1 MSELI
6 QLAKDF
12 QGLGVAGVMALLG
25 MVMVRYLKAE
35 VDRER
40 QERASVVAE
49 LREAQQERLADQ
61 VKWADRF
68 EQASVR
74 GEAVAQ
80 RLTASMSEQAEAFQ
94 RLVDR
99 QGR

>member
-25 MVMVRYLKAE
+25 YVMIRHLKAE
-35 VDRER
+35 ADRER
-40 QERASVVAE
+40 QERATLVAE
-49 LREAQQERLADQ
+49 LRATQQDRLADQ

-68 EQASVR
+68 EQSSVR
-74 GEAVAQ
+74 AEATAQ
-80 RLTASMSEQAEAFQ
+80 KLTASLSEQAEAFQ
-94 RLVDR
+94 RLTDR
-99 QGR
+99 LPR